1 MNVPTDVG
9 HASKF
14 ISGMDVE
21 DVLDCERCAEKV
33 SAGGVDDTLGL
44 ASGAGS
50 LI

>member
-9 HASKF
+9 HARKF
-14 ISGMDVE
+14 VSGMNVE
-21 DVLDCERCAEKV
+21 DVLDRQRCTEKI
-33 SAGGVDDTLGL
+33 SAVGVDDTLGL